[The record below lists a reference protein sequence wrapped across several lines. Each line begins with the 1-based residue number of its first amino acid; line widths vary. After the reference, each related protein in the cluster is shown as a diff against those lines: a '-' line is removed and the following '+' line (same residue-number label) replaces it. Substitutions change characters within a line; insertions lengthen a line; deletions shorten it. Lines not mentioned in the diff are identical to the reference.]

1 MKLNNNI
8 FLIYKLFNSMFTGL
22 SIGILFT
29 IYKPIENPSIFSI
42 GGMVLAIGMLIL
54 ARYYDKLLNI
64 KNFLRISILVEII
77 ILITLFIFLSFQLS
91 ITSALLIYC
100 GYQLTF
106 IFGGY
111 LVRAETLVAQEKDFI
126 GSIDFNKQV
135 GYLIGLALSFIF
147 YKTLELGFE
156 ISNSVTQIKILHY
169 FLICLQIL
177 IIVLLVKSFDKMN
190 SIYK

>member
-8 FLIYKLFNSMFTGL
+8 FLIYKLFNSMFAGL

-42 GGMVLAIGMLIL
+42 GGMVLAIGMLVL

-64 KNFLRISILVEII
+64 KNFLRISILVEMI

-126 GSIDFNKQV
+126 GSIDFNNKLKGQ
-135 GYLIGLALSFIF
+135 
-147 YKTLELGFE
+147 K
-156 ISNSVTQIKILHY
+156 
-169 FLICLQIL
+169 
-177 IIVLLVKSFDKMN
+177 
-190 SIYK
+190 